1 MLKTFFSTRSRE
13 NGFTMIELLIIMAV
27 IGILFSIAIPSYRYT
42 VQNTRE
48 TVLKENLYA
57 IRDAINKFYQDKKR
71 YPLDLE
77 ELVTY
82 RYLHS
87 IPTDPIAKNT
97 LWEPVFDEPQDPDMM
112 DFSGDPM
119 GIIDVR
125 STAEGQDRDGVPYK
139 EY

>member
-1 MLKTFFSTRSRE
+1 MLKIFSLARPRSE
-13 NGFTMIELLIIMAV
+13 GFTLIELLIIMAV
-27 IGILFSIAIPSYRYT
+27 IGVLFSIAIPSYRYT

-57 IRDAINKFYQDKKR
+57 IRDAINKFYLDKKR

-77 ELVTY
+77 ELVSY

-87 IPTDPIAKNT
+87 IPTDPIARNR
-97 LWEPVFDEPQDPDMM
+97 LWEPVYDEPVDPDMM

-119 GIIDVR
+119 GIIDVK
-125 STAEGQDRDGVPYK
+125 STAEGQDRDGVPYR